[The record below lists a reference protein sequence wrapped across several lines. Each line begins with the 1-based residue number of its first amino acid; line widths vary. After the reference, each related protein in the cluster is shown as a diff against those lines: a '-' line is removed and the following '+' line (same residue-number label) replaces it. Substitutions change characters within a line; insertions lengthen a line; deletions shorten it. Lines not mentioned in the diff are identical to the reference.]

1 MSRLNYIYSFVGK
14 DFNDQIKYPGERIL
28 YKNENMKYE
37 DEKQNVHYEA
47 NVFYTNFRVLCLTG
61 NTAIDI
67 PYNFIFNHYTKTPI
81 FSGRKYIYLEFKQ
94 GITLYSCCPLY
105 LRENYSEQEIM
116 NAKFT
121 LPKYGMIK
129 FSDKNA
135 DMEKSYQFLKTGI
148 KAKEYE
154 MSHKPKNPQQQ
165 SGMGGGI
172 PQNFMTP
179 QTQVTG
185 LGMDRVKNMMRGKLD
200 TQQQMIQGSF
210 SDINSLRQNAEIMIQ
225 IASQIRNKI
234 ANNPNNK
241 SENDEVNSIL
251 SKIGF
256 VDPITKE
263 VAGSEYYA
271 KLGEQ
276 INQFFMDYFA
286 KNPKTKAL
294 TLIDAYCLYNRA
306 RPGNTISP
314 KDMRQ
319 AVNQLTSG
327 KVLHD
332 IIIKNFNNEMI
343 VIQTPEFSG
352 KNILAMIKSF
362 MKEKKTS
369 HIEMNDLSN
378 ILHVENVLLEK
389 TIIEDLLNSG
399 LILIDES
406 DLEVRYYLNIILPYE
421 LK

>member
-1 MSRLNYIYSFVGK
+1 MSRLNYIYSFIGK
-14 DFNDQIKYPGERIL
+14 DFTELIKYPGERIL

-37 DEKQNVHYEA
+37 DERQNVHYEV

-61 NTAIDI
+61 DTAIDI
-67 PYNFIFNHYTKTPI
+67 PYNFIFSHYTKTPI
-81 FSGRKYIYLEFKQ
+81 FTGRRYIYLEFKQ
-94 GITLYSCCPLY
+94 GISLSSCCPLY
-105 LRENYSEQEIM
+105 LRENYSEQEIRYS
-116 NAKFT
+116 KFS

-148 KAKEYE
+148 NAKEYE
-154 MSHKPKNPQQQ
+154 ISHKPKNPQQQ
-165 SGMGGGI
+165 SGMAA
-172 PQNFMTP
+172 QNFMSQQP
-179 QTQVTG
+179 QVTG
-185 LGMDRVKNMMRGKLD
+185 LGIDRVKNMMRGKLD
-200 TQQQMIQGSF
+200 TQQKMIQGSF

-234 ANNPNNK
+234 ANNPSNK
-241 SENDEVNSIL
+241 SENEEVNSIL

-263 VAGSEYYA
+263 VAGSEYYS

-286 KNPKTKAL
+286 KNPQTKAV

-319 AVNQLTSG
+319 AIKQLTSG

-362 MKEKKTS
+362 MKEKKQS
-369 HIEMNDLSN
+369 YIEMTDLTN

>member
-1 MSRLNYIYSFVGK
+1 MSRLNYIYSFNGK
-14 DFNDQIKYPGERIL
+14 DFNDDIKYPGERIL
-28 YKNENMKYE
+28 YKNENIKYE
-37 DEKQNVHYEA
+37 DAKENKHYDA

-67 PYNFIFNHYTKTPI
+67 PYTFIFDHFTKTPI
-81 FSGRKYIYLEFKQ
+81 FSGRKYIQMDFKQ
-94 GITLYSCCPLY
+94 GINLASCCPLY
-105 LRENYSEQEIM
+105 LRENYSTQEID
-116 NAKFT
+116 NARFS
-121 LPKYGMIK
+121 LPKYGQIK
-129 FSDKNA
+129 FSDKSA

-154 MSHKPKNPQQQ
+154 MSHKPKQTQQNSSGVNTNFIPQQ
-165 SGMGGGI
+165 
-172 PQNFMTP
+172 PK
-179 QTQVTG
+179 VTG
-185 LGMDRVKNMMRGKLD
+185 LGMDRVKNMMRGKLEN
-200 TQQQMIQGSF
+200 QRQMIQGAF
-210 SDINSLRQNAEIMIQ
+210 TDISSLRQNAEQMIA

-241 SENDEVNSIL
+241 SENDEINSVL

-263 VAGSEYYA
+263 VAGSEYYV

-306 RPGNTISP
+306 RTGNTISP

-319 AVNQLTSG
+319 AIKQLTDG
-327 KVLHD
+327 KVIHD

-352 KNILAMIKSF
+352 KNILAMIKKF
-362 MKEKKTS
+362 MEEKKQ
-369 HIEMNDLSN
+369 HYIEMSDLSN

-389 TIIEDLLNSG
+389 TIIEDLLISG

-406 DLEVRYYLNIILPYE
+406 DLEVRYYLNIILPYK
-421 LK
+421 LN

>member
-1 MSRLNYIYSFVGK
+1 MSQLNYLYTYVGK

-28 YKNENMKYE
+28 YKNENIKYE
-37 DEKQNVHYEA
+37 DSNENKHYDA

-61 NTAIDI
+61 KTAIDI
-67 PYNFIFNHYTKTPI
+67 PYNFIFNHFTKTPI
-81 FSGRKYIYLEFKQ
+81 FSGRKYIQMDFKQ
-94 GITLYSCCPLY
+94 GVSLSSCCPMY
-105 LRENYSEQEIM
+105 IRENYSSDQIL
-116 NAKFT
+116 NARFN
-121 LPKYGMIK
+121 LPKYGQIK
-129 FSDKNA
+129 FSDKSA
-135 DMEKSYQFLKTGI
+135 DMEKSYQFLQTGI

-154 MSHKPKNPQQQ
+154 MSHKPKQTQQNNMGG
-165 SGMGGGI
+165 SGMPPNYMI
-172 PQNFMTP
+172 QQPKA
-179 QTQVTG
+179 TG
-185 LGMDRVKNMMRGKLD
+185 LGIDRIKNMMRGKLEN
-200 TQQQMIQGSF
+200 QRQMIEGSF
-210 SDINSLRQNAEIMIQ
+210 TDINSLKQNAEQMIMI
-225 IASQIRNKI
+225 ATQIRTKI
-234 ANNPNNK
+234 ANNSNNK
-241 SENDEVNSIL
+241 SENDEINSIL

-263 VAGSEYYA
+263 VAGSEYYV

-306 RPGNTISP
+306 RTGNTISP

-319 AVNQLTSG
+319 AIKQLTDG

-352 KNILAMIKSF
+352 KNILVMIKKF
-362 MKEKKTS
+362 MEEHKTH
-369 HIEMNDLSN
+369 HIEMKDLSD
-378 ILHVENVLLEK
+378 ILHIENVLLEK
-389 TIIEDLLNSG
+389 TIIEDLLLSG

-406 DLEVRYYLNIILPYE
+406 DLEVRYYLNIILPYK
-421 LK
+421 LN

>member
-1 MSRLNYIYSFVGK
+1 M
-14 DFNDQIKYPGERIL
+14 D
-28 YKNENMKYE
+28 
-37 DEKQNVHYEA
+37 
-47 NVFYTNFRVLCLTG
+47 
-61 NTAIDI
+61 
-67 PYNFIFNHYTKTPI
+67 
-81 FSGRKYIYLEFKQ
+81 FKQ
-94 GITLYSCCPLY
+94 GNNLSSCCPLY
-105 LRENYSEQEIM
+105 LRENYSTQEID
-116 NAKFT
+116 NARFS
-121 LPKYGMIK
+121 LPKYGQIK
-129 FSDKNA
+129 FSDKSA

-154 MSHKPKNPQQQ
+154 MSHKPKQTQQNSSGVNTNFIPQQ
-165 SGMGGGI
+165 
-172 PQNFMTP
+172 PK
-179 QTQVTG
+179 VTG
-185 LGMDRVKNMMRGKLD
+185 LGMDRVKNMMRGKLEN
-200 TQQQMIQGSF
+200 QRQMIQGAF
-210 SDINSLRQNAEIMIQ
+210 TDISSLRQNAEQMIA

-241 SENDEVNSIL
+241 SENDEINSVL

-263 VAGSEYYA
+263 VAGSEYYV

-306 RPGNTISP
+306 RTGNTISP

-319 AVNQLTSG
+319 AIKQLTDG
-327 KVLHD
+327 KVIHD

-352 KNILAMIKSF
+352 KNILAMIKKF
-362 MKEKKTS
+362 MEEKKQ
-369 HIEMNDLSN
+369 HYIEMSDLSN

-389 TIIEDLLNSG
+389 TIIEDLLISG

-406 DLEVRYYLNIILPYE
+406 DLEVRYYLNIILPYK
-421 LK
+421 LN

>member
-1 MSRLNYIYSFVGK
+1 MSRLNYIYSFIGK
-14 DFNDQIKYPGERIL
+14 DFTELIKYPGERIL

-37 DEKQNVHYEA
+37 DERQNVHYEV

-61 NTAIDI
+61 DTAIDI
-67 PYNFIFNHYTKTPI
+67 PYNFIFSHYTKTPI
-81 FSGRKYIYLEFKQ
+81 FSGRRYIYLEFKQ
-94 GITLYSCCPLY
+94 IKSLSFCCPLY
-105 LRENYSEQEIM
+105 LRENYSEQEIK
-116 NAKFT
+116 NSKFS
-121 LPKYGMIK
+121 LPRYGMIK

-148 KAKEYE
+148 NAKEYE
-154 MSHKPKNPQQQ
+154 ISHKPKNPQQQ
-165 SGMGGGI
+165 SGMAA
-172 PQNFMTP
+172 QNFMSQQP
-179 QTQVTG
+179 QVTG
-185 LGMDRVKNMMRGKLD
+185 LGIDRVKNMMRGKLD
-200 TQQQMIQGSF
+200 TQQKMIQGSF

-234 ANNPNNK
+234 ANNPSNK
-241 SENDEVNSIL
+241 SENEEVNSIL

-263 VAGSEYYA
+263 VAGSEYYS

-286 KNPKTKAL
+286 KNPQTKAV

-319 AVNQLTSG
+319 AIKQLTSG

-362 MKEKKTS
+362 MKEKKQS
-369 HIEMNDLSN
+369 YIEMTDLTN